1 VLPAEAPDD
10 LPDEPA
16 AEESEGVVEAEP
28 WYFTFIWFFAH
39 LILILSLAVFGIGLL
54 LSLAFLLTQ
63 REPALFWGGTLSLL
77 AWELTVIFGCA
88 LILLVMDMARS
99 FRALRT
105 LERRSD
111 RQTRA
116 LRAIARILHQGH
128 RHGRP

>member
-1 VLPAEAPDD
+1 VLPAQAAAE

-16 AEESEGVVEAEP
+16 PEEAEWVIESEP

-39 LILILSLAVFGIGLL
+39 LILILSLVVFGIGLL
-54 LSLAFLLTQ
+54 LSAALLLTQ
-63 REPALFWGGTLSLL
+63 REPTLFWGTTLSLL

-88 LILLVMDMARS
+88 LILLVLDMARS

-116 LRAIARILHQGH
+116 LRAIARILHQGN